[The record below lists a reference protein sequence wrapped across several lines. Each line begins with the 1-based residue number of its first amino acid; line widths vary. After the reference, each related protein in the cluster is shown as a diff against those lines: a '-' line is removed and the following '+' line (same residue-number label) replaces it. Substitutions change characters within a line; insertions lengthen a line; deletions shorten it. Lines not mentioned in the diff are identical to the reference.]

1 MSTSPVLHIFKP
13 GAALELHTDAS
24 NHGFGA
30 VLLQRSDNGQLHY
43 MSKKKTSQQEK
54 LSSYELEVLV
64 VVEALKEF
72 RNYLLGSKIKIV
84 TDCDAFQKTMF
95 KKDILHRKSQ
105 GGPYF

>member
-1 MSTSPVLHIFKP
+1 
-13 GAALELHTDAS
+13 
-24 NHGFGA
+24 
-30 VLLQRSDNGQLHY
+30 

-95 KKDILHRKSQ
+95 KKDCTENRKV
-105 GGPYF
+105 GPTFRRVQI

>member
-1 MSTSPVLHIFKP
+1 
-13 GAALELHTDAS
+13 
-24 NHGFGA
+24 
-30 VLLQRSDNGQLHY
+30 

-95 KKDILHRKSQ
+95 KKDIASKIARWALLLEEFEYEIVHGPSQ
-105 GGPYF
+105 QLKHVDALSRNAIVMVTRSQ